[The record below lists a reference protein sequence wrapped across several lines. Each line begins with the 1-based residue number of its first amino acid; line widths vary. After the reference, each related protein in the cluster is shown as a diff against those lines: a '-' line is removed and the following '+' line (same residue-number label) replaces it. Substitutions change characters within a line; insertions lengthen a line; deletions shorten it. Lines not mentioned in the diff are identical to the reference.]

1 MTRFVFKA
9 YGKTRKIE
17 AEKATDAYSTANK
30 KLLWTTPNFKQ
41 GVWRENGDLNTFVW
55 TEGNFFD

>member
-17 AEKATDAYSTANK
+17 AEKAIDAYPTANK
-30 KLLWTTPNFKQ
+30 KLLWTTP
-41 GVWRENGDLNTFVW
+41 
-55 TEGNFFD
+55 